1 MAFWY
6 SFDTTSPKGV
16 ARMPESEVPDVYVD
30 QMTLA
35 QSQYGLAITF
45 ALSPSTPPA
54 IAATAQGQPQV
65 VVRMSLE
72 HAKIMVMMLRKHLK
86 QYELEHL
93 GDTIKLPDAALQGM
107 NLSES
112 ADW

>member
-1 MAFWY
+1 M
-6 SFDTTSPKGV
+6 SD
-16 ARMPESEVPDVYVD
+16 SEVPDVYVD

-35 QSQYGLAITF
+35 QTQYGMAITF

-54 IAATAQGQPQV
+54 ITQQAQGEPQV

-93 GDTIKLPDAALQGM
+93 GDVIRIPSGAYQAM
-107 NLSES
+107 NLNEQ
-112 ADW
+112 DW